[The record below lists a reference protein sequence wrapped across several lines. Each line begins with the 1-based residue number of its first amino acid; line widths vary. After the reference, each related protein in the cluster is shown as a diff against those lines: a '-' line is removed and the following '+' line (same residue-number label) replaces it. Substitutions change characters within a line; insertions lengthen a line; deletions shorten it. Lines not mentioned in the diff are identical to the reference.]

1 MHNIIVTTPEELEH
15 LIQKTVRRVLSE
27 QKTPPP
33 LPPPE
38 KPMSIKE
45 ADKYLWLAVQNLY
58 GYSSNVRITFIKK
71 SRRVIFIKADL
82 DNWMQE
88 GKKESSNKSISNQE
102 KEELIWA

>member
-45 ADKYLWLAVQNLY
+45 AAKYLGLAVQTLY
-58 GYSSNVRITFIKK
+58 GYTSNGRIPFIKK

-102 KEELIWA
+102 KEELI